1 MAWNSNEAER
11 ACGDLLA
18 ILRDAL
24 PHIGWERAD
33 AAGDD
38 GMIRFTNSKG
48 QRVKVIVTRE
58 ALQDYLEADNRIQ
71 SRKDGQLAECLTRI
85 DEEGLTES
93 WITSEYL
100 AP

>member
-1 MAWNSNEAER
+1 MAWSSNQAER
-11 ACGDLLA
+11 TCGDLLA

-24 PHIGWERAD
+24 PNIDWEIAG

-38 GMIRFTNSKG
+38 GIIRFTNNKG
-48 QRVKVIVTRE
+48 QRVKVIVTRG
-58 ALQDYLEADNRIQ
+58 ALQDYREADDSLQ
-71 SRKDGQLAECLTRI
+71 SRKDGRLARCMTRI

-93 WITSEYL
+93 WITGEYL

>member
-1 MAWNSNEAER
+1 MVWSSKEAEQT
-11 ACGDLLA
+11 CGDLLA
-18 ILRDAL
+18 TLRDAL
-24 PHIGWERAD
+24 PHIGWERAG

-38 GMIRFTNSKG
+38 GIIYFTNNNG
-48 QRVKVIVTRE
+48 QRVKVIVTRG
-58 ALQDYLEADNRIQ
+58 ALQDYLEADDSIQ
-71 SRKDGQLAECLTRI
+71 SRKDEKLAGCMTRI